1 MPKMVVVNTE
11 RCLGCKSC
19 MLACAL
25 AHAEARSLVEAVTT
39 GTPLEPRIHVE
50 PGGRFG
56 IPLHCQHCEDA
67 PCVAVCPTE
76 ALRRAAPGAPVL
88 LEAERCIGC
97 RYCLVA
103 CPFGVIGLSR
113 TGKASIKCDL
123 CVERTKAGEEPAC
136 VAACP
141 TGALVFC
148 EVEAW
153 LRERRLRAAERV
165 AAAEVT

>member
-1 MPKMVVVNTE
+1 MPKMVVVHHE
-11 RCLGCKSC
+11 RCLGCRSC

-25 AHAEARSLVEAVTT
+25 AHAAVRDLAAAVVG

-50 PGGRFG
+50 PGSRFG

-67 PCVAVCPTE
+67 PCMTVCPTQ
-76 ALRRAAPGAPVL
+76 ALSRAAPDAPVL
-88 LEAERCIGC
+88 LDAERCIGC

-103 CPFGVIGLSR
+103 CPFGAIGLSR
-113 TGKASIKCDL
+113 SGKATIKCDL
-123 CVERTKAGEEPAC
+123 CAERTAAGDEPAC

-141 TGALVFC
+141 TGAVAFC

-153 LRERRLRAAERV
+153 LRDRRRRAAERV
-165 AAAEVT
+165 SLVEER